1 MIEVCFDGMVIDILL
16 VEDNAGDARLAR
28 EALRE
33 GRFRNGFHHVASG
46 EEALAYLRRS
56 GKYAAAARPDL
67 ILLDLILPRMSGF
80 EVLAE
85 IKSDPSLRSIPVV
98 VLTTSSDQ
106 QDVLRSYD
114 LHANCCITKPV
125 TMLESIWV
133 LTAIQDFWLTIV
145 KLPLRA
151 PRLLRE

>member
-33 GRFRNGFHHVASG
+33 GRFRNGFHHVADG

-56 GKYAAAARPDL
+56 GKYAAASRPDL

-125 TMLESIWV
+125 TMVDFLKVVSS
-133 LTAIQDFWLTIV
+133 IQDFWLTIV
-145 KLPLRA
+145 KLPVA
-151 PRLLRE
+151 PPA

>member
-1 MIEVCFDGMVIDILL
+1 MIEVCFDGIVIDILL

-33 GRFRNGFHHVASG
+33 GRFHNGFHHVSDG

-56 GKYAAAARPDL
+56 GKYAAAPRPDL
-67 ILLDLILPRMSGF
+67 ILLDIILPGMSGH

-98 VLTTSSDQ
+98 VLTTSSAE
-106 QDVLRSYD
+106 QDILLAYD

-125 TMLESIWV
+125 TLRESIWV

-145 KLPLRA
+145 RLPS
-151 PRLLRE
+151 PVPQLLRE